1 MCPASGFSA
10 VWIPFVLLWQEE
22 RGGEGYGAVS
32 FTYHTAAL
40 PLQLKERWDR
50 LMWRPRVQS
59 GSQSPEEGAAGLSRI
74 QDHSTLFSVLEG
86 VEREGILQG
95 VREET
100 TPRIGSNSA
109 FHCPGLSLCGPFL
122 GAVGRQR
129 WNCGHPG
136 AVPGTTS

>member
-1 MCPASGFSA
+1 
-10 VWIPFVLLWQEE
+10 
-22 RGGEGYGAVS
+22 
-32 FTYHTAAL
+32 
-40 PLQLKERWDR
+40 
-50 LMWRPRVQS
+50 MWRPRVQS
-59 GSQSPEEGAAGLSRI
+59 GSQGPEEGAAGLSRI
-74 QDHSTLFSVLEG
+74 QDHSTLFSALEG

-109 FHCPGLSLCGPFL
+109 FHCPGLSLSGPFL